1 MSWHQAPDAGTLK
14 RRNPGAVEEW
24 FLAHADQVY
33 TFVFY
38 RVGKDPEVAAD
49 VVQETFLTAL
59 DRIDQYEPDR
69 GAMSVWL
76 MYLARNCIR
85 AANRHRSRMA
95 TDDEIWERID
105 ARLVPSYLDLAVD
118 TLPSDA
124 LERQETVALVQ
135 ATLANLPESYRWAL
149 VEHYF
154 EQRSLAEMTD
164 HSDMT
169 TSGVKSLLFRART
182 AFKCAFCAIAEEL
195 GSVAKVPGS
204 TP

>member
-1 MSWHQAPDAGTLK
+1 MGGHQTPDPGALK
-14 RRNPGAVEEW
+14 RRDQGAVEEW

-33 TFVFY
+33 TFAFY
-38 RVGKDPEVAAD
+38 RVGNDPEVAAD

-59 DRIDQYEPDR
+59 DRIDQYEPER

-85 AANRHRSRMA
+85 AANRHRSRVA
-95 TDDEIWERID
+95 ADDTIWERID

-118 TLPSDA
+118 DLPSDA
-124 LERQETVALVQ
+124 LEKQETVALVQ

-154 EQRSLAEMTD
+154 EQRSLAEMTRRCD
-164 HSDMT
+164 LT
-169 TSGVKSLLFRART
+169 TSGVKSLLFRARA
-182 AFKCAFCAIAEEL
+182 AFKCVFCTIAEEL
-195 GSVAKVPGS
+195 GSVAEAPGR